1 MQMLLNWLTT
11 EGNFKRWC
19 VDTTDGLTKETLA
32 AEIITIYAEHGIQQ
46 TTKIKGILNEDLA
59 NGTNNIQGGILKC
72 CKYYSHL
79 DEVMCS
85 RAFTTPQDTV
95 DLTLQGVPDLFNPPP
110 SSDGDNDLPD
120 QTQTQEPCV

>member
-11 EGNFKRWC
+11 EANNKDVRS
-19 VDTTDGLTKETLA
+19 K
-32 AEIITIYAEHGIQQ
+32 IQELQ
-46 TTKIKGILNEDLA
+46 DSYLKACDWLHNISKGIPNEDLA